1 MWVHALTDAN
11 NWLRLY
17 AQGSQ
22 PWTVQF
28 EARAKWDA
36 WNEVKGM
43 DAEEAKRQYVALLDK
58 VSQPQTARQARAVP
72 SQYLQTPPR
81 VPQTASVSERDGK
94 AALPRWPPYLGTP
107 KSALMPLVQAQPDWE
122 NHPALKDYKPE

>member
-1 MWVHALTDAN
+1 MQGPRDAN
-11 NWLRLY
+11 DRT
-17 AQGSQ
+17 QGSQ

-58 VSQPQTARQARAVP
+58 ASQLMTGH
-72 SQYLQTPPR
+72 PPK
-81 VPQTASVSERDGK
+81 PLK
-94 AALPRWPPYLGTP
+94 LPELYQR
-107 KSALMPLVQAQPDWE
+107 
-122 NHPALKDYKPE
+122 

>member
-1 MWVHALTDAN
+1 VAGDTLCIWQISASYEL
-11 NWLRLY
+11 
-17 AQGSQ
+17 QGSQ

-58 VSQPQTARQARAVP
+58 VRP
-72 SQYLQTPPR
+72 LQRRSCYWAGVGGETP
-81 VPQTASVSERDGK
+81 T
-94 AALPRWPPYLGTP
+94 
-107 KSALMPLVQAQPDWE
+107 LVQRCP
-122 NHPALKDYKPE
+122 PE

>member
-1 MWVHALTDAN
+1 MICILRPAPLSSHPIPVWVHGLRVASD
-11 NWLRLY
+11 WLHLH

-43 DAEEAKRQYVALLDK
+43 HAEEAKRQYVALLDK
-58 VSQPQTARQARAVP
+58 VGKVEEAHQPRAVP
-72 SQYLQTPPR
+72 F
-81 VPQTASVSERDGK
+81 GF
-94 AALPRWPPYLGTP
+94 
-107 KSALMPLVQAQPDWE
+107 
-122 NHPALKDYKPE
+122 

>member
-1 MWVHALTDAN
+1 MPIPTDPTERLRDAEIAHRHA
-11 NWLRLY
+11 WGLRHTAQRENLCLLRVV
-17 AQGSQ
+17 QGSQ

-58 VSQPQTARQARAVP
+58 V
-72 SQYLQTPPR
+72 
-81 VPQTASVSERDGK
+81 
-94 AALPRWPPYLGTP
+94 
-107 KSALMPLVQAQPDWE
+107 
-122 NHPALKDYKPE
+122 

>member
-1 MWVHALTDAN
+1 MPR
-11 NWLRLY
+11 LRETHVGSD

-58 VSQPQTARQARAVP
+58 VLPFLRDWCR
-72 SQYLQTPPR
+72 LQ
-81 VPQTASVSERDGK
+81 
-94 AALPRWPPYLGTP
+94 
-107 KSALMPLVQAQPDWE
+107 
-122 NHPALKDYKPE
+122 